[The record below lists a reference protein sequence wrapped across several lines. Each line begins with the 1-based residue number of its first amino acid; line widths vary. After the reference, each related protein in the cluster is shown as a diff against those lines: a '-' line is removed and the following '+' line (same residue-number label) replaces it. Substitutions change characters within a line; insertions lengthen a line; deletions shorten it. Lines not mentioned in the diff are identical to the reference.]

1 MNNQI
6 ILASKTNL
14 PLSVGPRRNDTVE
27 TEPKS
32 RKPRSPA
39 GPTPPNLR
47 ERIIETD
54 WTFRPPGLNG
64 LLFTA
69 SHNRT
74 LPTLA
79 IRAGIETTVY

>member
-1 MNNQI
+1 
-6 ILASKTNL
+6 LK
-14 PLSVGPRRNDTVE
+14 
-27 TEPKS
+27 
-32 RKPRSPA
+32 
-39 GPTPPNLR
+39 
-47 ERIIETD
+47 RIGRFD
-54 WTFRPPGLNG
+54 PPGLNG